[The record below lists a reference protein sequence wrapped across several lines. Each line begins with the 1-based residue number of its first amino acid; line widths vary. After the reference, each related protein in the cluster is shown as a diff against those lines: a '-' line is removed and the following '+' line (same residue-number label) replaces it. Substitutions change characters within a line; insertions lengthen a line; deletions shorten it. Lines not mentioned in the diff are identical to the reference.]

1 MIYQSGYLT
10 IKDYDRE
17 FRLYRLGFPNDEVR
31 YGFLNFLLPFYTAVT
46 DEERSFYIGKF
57 VQELRTGNVD
67 AFMHRFEAFFADFP
81 YELNDQT
88 ERHYQVIIY
97 LIFKLMGQFTQAEV
111 HSSRGRA
118 DAVVRTPKFIYI
130 FEFKLNG
137 TVEQAM
143 DNITYVPAQELLLV
157 GKATTEGEYFHRV
170 DTAKYCTMPPTV
182 KKLFTNSA
190 GLAISFTTNSPVIKA
205 KWMVPD
211 NYQLPNLTRVAQKGL
226 DLYIKRDGKWQFAGV
241 GIPGG
246 VTTEKVLVDN
256 MGTEEKEC
264 LLYLPLYDELKS
276 LEIGVSSDAHI
287 RKGENPFKEKI
298 VVYGSSILQGA
309 SASRPGMAYPARLS
323 RSSGYNFINLGLSGN
338 GKMEKEVAE
347 MLADIDADAF
357 ILDCIPNPSPKEI
370 TDRTVDFVMTLRQ
383 KHPDTPIIVIQTL
396 IRETG
401 NFNQKARE
409 NVKRQ
414 NEAIAEQVEVLRKKN
429 VKNLYFIKEDQFLGT
444 DHEGTVDGTH
454 PNDLGFDRMLKKY
467 KPAISKIL
475 KIKFKTE

>member
-1 MIYQSGYLT
+1 MKNLI
-10 IKDYDRE
+10 RNVWVC
-17 FRLYRLGFPNDEVR
+17 LGLMV
-31 YGFLNFLLPFYTAVT
+31 LPFTA
-46 DEERSFYIGKF
+46 S
-57 VQELRTGNVD
+57 
-67 AFMHRFEAFFADFP
+67 
-81 YELNDQT
+81 
-88 ERHYQVIIY
+88 
-97 LIFKLMGQFTQAEV
+97 GQQ
-111 HSSRGRA
+111 
-118 DAVVRTPKFIYI
+118 K
-130 FEFKLNG
+130 
-137 TVEQAM
+137 

-170 DTAKYCTMPPTV
+170 DTAKYRTMPPTV

-323 RSSGYNFINLGLSGN
+323 RSSGYNFINLG
-338 GKMEKEVAE
+338 
-347 MLADIDADAF
+347 
-357 ILDCIPNPSPKEI
+357 
-370 TDRTVDFVMTLRQ
+370 
-383 KHPDTPIIVIQTL
+383 
-396 IRETG
+396 
-401 NFNQKARE
+401 FNQKARE

-467 KPAISKIL
+467 KLAISKIL
-475 KIKFKTE
+475 KIKFKAE

>member
-1 MIYQSGYLT
+1 MRNLT
-10 IKDYDRE
+10 RNVWIC
-17 FRLYRLGFPNDEVR
+17 LGLIMFPLTTF
-31 YGFLNFLLPFYTAVT
+31 GQQKSNF
-46 DEERSFYIGKF
+46 
-57 VQELRTGNVD
+57 
-67 AFMHRFEAFFADFP
+67 
-81 YELNDQT
+81 
-88 ERHYQVIIY
+88 
-97 LIFKLMGQFTQAEV
+97 
-111 HSSRGRA
+111 
-118 DAVVRTPKFIYI
+118 
-130 FEFKLNG
+130 
-137 TVEQAM
+137 
-143 DNITYVPAQELLLV
+143 TYMPAQELLLV

-170 DTAKYCTMPPTV
+170 DTAKYCTMPPAV

-205 KWMVPD
+205 KWTVPD
-211 NYQLPNLTRVAQKGL
+211 NYQLPNLTRLAQKGL

-241 GIPGG
+241 GMPGG
-246 VTTEKVLVDN
+246 VTTERVIVDN

-287 RKGENPFKEKI
+287 HKGENPFKEKI

-338 GKMEKEVAE
+338 GKMEKEVA
-347 MLADIDADAF
+347 DAF

-370 TDRTVDFVMTLRQ
+370 TERAVDFVMTLRE
-383 KHPDTPIIVIQTL
+383 KHPDTPIIIIQTL

-409 NVKRQ
+409 NVKQQ
-414 NEAIAEQVEVLRKKN
+414 NEAIAEQVEVLRKKG
-429 VKNLYFIKEDQFLGT
+429 VKNLYFIKEDRFLGT
-444 DHEGTVDGTH
+444 DHEGTIDGTH

-475 KIKFKTE
+475 KIKFRD